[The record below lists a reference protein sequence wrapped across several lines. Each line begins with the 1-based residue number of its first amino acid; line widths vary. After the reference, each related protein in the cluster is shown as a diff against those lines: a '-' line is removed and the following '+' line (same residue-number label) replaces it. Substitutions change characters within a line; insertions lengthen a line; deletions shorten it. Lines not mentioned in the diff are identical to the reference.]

1 MLRNAMVLLT
11 RREEDFIMTE
21 LAQKT
26 QSAAGKSGEVTRAQ
40 QNVRRIVFVGLF
52 AALSYVV
59 FTFFQIKLYVGGD
72 ATSFHLGNAVV
83 AIGALLL
90 GGFWGGLGGAIG
102 MTIGDLLDPVYI
114 FYAPKTFLCKLLI
127 GLVTGFVGH
136 KLLRISEEN
145 DRRALAWKTIVASA
159 CGLGINII
167 ADPGLGYLYKR
178 LIMGKSAA
186 DAIFS
191 LNLLTTSVNAGL
203 SVIVTVIV
211 YLAVR
216 SPLKKAGLLPKLGK

>member
-1 MLRNAMVLLT
+1 MIFMAANAKAVT
-11 RREEDFIMTE
+11 GD
-21 LAQKT
+21 
-26 QSAAGKSGEVTRAQ
+26 AGAKH
-40 QNVRRIVFVGLF
+40 QNKAVMRVVYVGLF

-59 FTFFQIKLYVGGD
+59 FTFLQIKIYVGAD

-83 AIGALLL
+83 AIGALLI

-114 FYAPKTFLCKLLI
+114 VYAPKTFICKLLI
-127 GLVTGFVGH
+127 GLVTGLVGH
-136 KLLRISEEN
+136 KVLKIQDEKNGKTLV
-145 DRRALAWKTIVASA
+145 WKTIVASA

-167 ADPGLGYLYKR
+167 ADPGLGYIYKR
-178 LIMGKSAA
+178 LILGKSAA

-216 SPLKKAGLLPKLGK
+216 KPLAKAGLLPNLD

>member
-1 MLRNAMVLLT
+1 
-11 RREEDFIMTE
+11 MTE

-26 QSAAGKSGEVTRAQ
+26 QNTAGTAGTIAQ
-40 QNVRRIVFVGLF
+40 QHKAAVRIAFVGLF
-52 AALSYVV
+52 AAFSYVV
-59 FTFFQIKLYVGGD
+59 FTFLQIKIYVGGD

-114 FYAPKTFLCKLLI
+114 FYAPKTFICKLLI

-136 KLLRISEEN
+136 RLLHISEEN
-145 DRRALAWKTIVASA
+145 DKKALVWKTIVASA

-167 ADPGLGYLYKR
+167 ADPGLGYIYKR

-186 DAIFS
+186 DAIFT
-191 LNLLTTSVNAGL
+191 LNLMTTTVNAAL
-203 SVIVTVIV
+203 SVVATVLI

-216 SPLKKAGLLPKLGK
+216 GPLKKAGLLPDLNR